1 MSRRHN
7 AARRRNYGR
16 RQHEVRERR
25 LGARQPA
32 EWQNHM
38 TVNELTVY
46 DEFRVSELDER
57 RPSDTGSD
65 GYGGAQL

>member
-25 LGARQPA
+25 SDTRQPTD
-32 EWQNHM
+32 WQNHM
-38 TVNELTVY
+38 AVNELTL
-46 DEFRVSELDER
+46 DDDWRVAELGDER
-57 RPSDTGSD
+57 PSATGPD

>member
-25 LGARQPA
+25 TDVPQPGDG
-32 EWQNHM
+32 QSHM
-38 TVNELTVY
+38 TVSELTGT
-46 DEFRVSELDER
+46 DEWRVAELDEE
-57 RPSDTGSD
+57 RPSASGPD
-65 GYGGAQL
+65 GFGVSQL